1 MNGLNKAGGKGKVS
15 RHLPNRSALHSF
27 IKEFGQIMNYTSLY
41 SNPTAN
47 KDVWGKSLQFSNPTA
62 KNRDGEAQLYQ
73 NPTANKSMES
83 PTVTKSICL

>member
-1 MNGLNKAGGKGKVS
+1 MNELNKAGGKGKVS

-47 KDVWGKSLQFSNPTA
+47 KDVWGALLYKNPALNKSV
-62 KNRDGEAQLYQ
+62 LYQ
-73 NPTANKSMES
+73 NPFEIKM
-83 PTVTKSICL
+83 